1 MRNLLARSFRQT
13 LDLAELFC
21 VPTRLKSSRPGIK
34 PTVQSNRTR
43 AALRGLL
50 LAIAAVLLAPTYA
63 AAHITRIEI
72 TRVESPAF
80 AGMQF
85 GSVGAY
91 EKLVGRAYGEVD
103 PADRRNAGIVDIQL
117 APRNAKGMVE
127 YSTDIYIL
135 RPIDP
140 SKGNHRLF
148 FEINNRG
155 GNLSFGHLNDSS
167 TGGNDP
173 TTAADAGNGFL
184 MREGYTLLWSG
195 WDVTVKPGQG
205 RFTITVPVA
214 KNRDGSAIVGPAL
227 EEFAIDN
234 ATTMTGAL
242 TYPAATPDKSQAS
255 LTVRVRYE
263 DPPTTVAPSDWEYV
277 NPQAIR
283 LLPAGTPFQ
292 RGKLYEF
299 TYQATNPLVAGLGF
313 AAIRDVAAFLHRA
326 AQDNQGEANPLAG
339 NLQFV
344 YSFCSSQPCRTM
356 HDFLWLG
363 FNEDETG
370 HRVFDGMLNWVGGG
384 SGIFMNYRFAQPGR
398 THRQHIA
405 RWYPEYQFPFA
416 NQIISD
422 PVTGKT
428 DGRLRRCVETKTCPD
443 IFEVNSE
450 NEYWA
455 KAMSV
460 FQLDGSGRDLL
471 DPPNVRYFLISS
483 MQHGAGSSGPG
494 ICQQPRNPLNANA
507 VLRALLVDM
516 DEWVSAGKQPPSS
529 RVPRRADGTLVPP
542 LPQSGEGFPNI
553 PGVKYNGRMHTGD
566 QFDFGPQFDRGILTK
581 LPPTLLGTP
590 YPALVPKTDP
600 DGNDVAGIRLPEIA
614 VPLATYT
621 GWGLRANGGDDGCD
635 ASGQKIDFAA
645 TNAARL
651 ASGDPRLS
659 IEERYPTR
667 DVYVNA
673 VTAAANG
680 LREERLLLD
689 DDAKRYVEQA
699 AQSSVG
705 K

>member
-1 MRNLLARSFRQT
+1 MKTSRTPSTVLGLFTSSVFLGFLLVVGATF
-13 LDLAELFC
+13 
-21 VPTRLKSSRPGIK
+21 V
-34 PTVQSNRTR
+34 
-43 AALRGLL
+43 
-50 LAIAAVLLAPTYA
+50 APTFA
-63 AAHITRIEI
+63 LAHITHIEI
-72 TRVESPAF
+72 TRTESPAF
-80 AGMQF
+80 AGTSF
-85 GSVGAY
+85 GSVGTY

-117 APRNAKGMVE
+117 APRNARGMVE

-135 RPIDP
+135 RPVDS

-155 GNLSFGHLNDSS
+155 ANLSFGHLNDSL

-184 MREGYTLLWSG
+184 MRRGYTLLWSG
-195 WDVTVKPGQG
+195 WDVTVKLGQG
-205 RFTITVPVA
+205 RFTITVPAA
-214 KNRDGSAIVGPAL
+214 KNRDGSPIVGPAL
-227 EEFAIDN
+227 EEFAVDN
-234 ATTMTGAL
+234 ATTMAGAL
-242 TYPAATPDKSQAS
+242 TYPAATMDKSRAS

-263 DPPTTVAPSDWEYV
+263 DTPTNVAPADWEYV
-277 NPQAIR
+277 NPQTIR

-292 RGKLYEF
+292 RGTLYEF
-299 TYQATNPLVAGLGF
+299 TYPATNPLVAGLGF
-313 AAIRDVAAFLHRA
+313 AAIRDVATFLHHA
-326 AQDNQGEANPLAG
+326 AQSDRGGPNPLAG
-339 NLQFV
+339 DLKFV

-363 FNEDETG
+363 FNEDEAG

-384 SGIFMNYRFAQPGR
+384 SAIFMNYRFAQPGR
-398 THRQHIA
+398 THRQRVS

-416 NQIISD
+416 NQVITD

-428 DGRLRRCVETKTCPD
+428 DGRLRLCIKTKTCPD

-460 FQLDGSGRDLL
+460 FQLDGKGRDLP
-471 DPPNVRYFLISS
+471 DPTNVRYFLISS
-483 MQHGAGSSGPG
+483 MQHGAGSSGSG

-516 DEWVSAGKQPPSS
+516 DEWVSTGKQPPAS

-566 QFDFGPQFDRGILTK
+566 LFDFGPQFDQGILTK
-581 LPPTLLGTP
+581 LPPTLVGTP
-590 YPALVPKTDP
+590 YPALVPKTDA
-600 DGNDVAGIRLPEIA
+600 DGNDVAGIRLPEVA

-635 ASGQKIDFAA
+635 ASGQKIDFTA
-645 TNAARL
+645 TKAARL
-651 ASGDPRLS
+651 ASEDPRLS
-659 IEERYPTR
+659 IEERYPTH
-667 DVYVNA
+667 DIYVNA

-680 LREERLLLD
+680 LREERFLLD